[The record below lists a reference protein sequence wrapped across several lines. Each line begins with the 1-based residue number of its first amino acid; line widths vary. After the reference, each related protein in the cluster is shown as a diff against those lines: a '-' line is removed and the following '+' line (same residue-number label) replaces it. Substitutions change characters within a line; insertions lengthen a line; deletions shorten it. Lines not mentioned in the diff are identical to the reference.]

1 MTALELIEELAINP
15 NFKKELF
22 ENGQHPL
29 ALKANKEIEELRNK
43 KGKFWCA
50 LMPAKDDEQE
60 EQESED
66 QEDVPKES

>member
-1 MTALELIEELAINP
+1 MTALEIIEELAINP

-22 ENGQHPL
+22 ENDQHPL

-50 LMPAKDDEQE
+50 LMPAKDD
-60 EQESED
+60 
-66 QEDVPKES
+66 